1 VVGRVLVGKGVL
13 AVSAV
18 GGDSN
23 TPGDQL
29 ELDEFPDPGAAR
41 RSWLEADRARLVEH
55 LNREP
60 EPEETLA
67 DMLLQY
73 TKEEIEEAISD
84 SRVVE
89 LLEEDKRN

>member
-1 VVGRVLVGKGVL
+1 MIINTQEQRGQLRITYQHEVEGRIFGPYI
-13 AVSAV
+13 
-18 GGDSN
+18 
-23 TPGDQL
+23 THRPL
-29 ELDEFPDPGAAR
+29 EEKPE
-41 RSWLEADRARLVEH
+41 SWLEADRARLVEH